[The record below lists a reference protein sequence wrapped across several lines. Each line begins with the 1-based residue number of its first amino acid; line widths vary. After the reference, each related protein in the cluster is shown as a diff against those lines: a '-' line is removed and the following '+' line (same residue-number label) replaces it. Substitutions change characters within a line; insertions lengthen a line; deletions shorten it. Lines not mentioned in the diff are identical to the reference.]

1 MFYHQI
7 ALFGAV
13 TAFVALMTLSC
24 IIFGSWILSAVTPS
38 CYVIA
43 IFMPLFG
50 YGLGYTAASLFNL
63 PDASRRT
70 VGEDFFSVFF
80 EEFIRKL
87 LKEVENFPPMDAILF
102 PGRLRPGKRIA
113 SIGRRL

>member
-1 MFYHQI
+1 
-7 ALFGAV
+7 
-13 TAFVALMTLSC
+13 
-24 IIFGSWILSAVTPS
+24 
-38 CYVIA
+38 
-43 IFMPLFG
+43 MPLFG

-113 SIGRRL
+113 SVGRRLCIILCMKILHAQFLLLERSLLVFVKI